1 MYSRLCLNPYLS
13 VDSPGYG
20 VLESMYYENDI
31 QEITK
36 KKIVKNQKKI
46 KDMLLI
52 ELVLVYIKD
61 NL

>member
-1 MYSRLCLNPYLS
+1 
-13 VDSPGYG
+13 
-20 VLESMYYENDI
+20 MYYENDI